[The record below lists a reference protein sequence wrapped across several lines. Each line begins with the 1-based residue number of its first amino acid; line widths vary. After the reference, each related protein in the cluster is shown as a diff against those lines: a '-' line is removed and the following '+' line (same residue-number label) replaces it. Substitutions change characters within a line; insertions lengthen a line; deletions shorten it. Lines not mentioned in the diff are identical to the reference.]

1 MSSKSLTYGG
11 NIRYTKYGFFKK
23 APRIIS
29 QIQCQDWMSSRNK
42 TLVNFYIEYLKL
54 PSSLFWLD
62 TESEIEFQKDKT
74 HLRKKYHMKN
84 NFTAC

>member
-1 MSSKSLTYGG
+1 
-11 NIRYTKYGFFKK
+11 
-23 APRIIS
+23 
-29 QIQCQDWMSSRNK
+29 MSSRNK

-54 PSSLFWLD
+54 SSSLFRHD